1 MIVIKNKFIPF
12 KGYETINLFGI
23 LFTRGDVDEIEYNH
37 EDIHTQ
43 QLIECFIAGAIV
55 VFAICVTFGL
65 SLGWMLLSP
74 ATFYILYCLEYVAI
88 RLFHKK
94 QSDTYHDVS
103 FEEEAY
109 NNEKDLDYTKNR
121 APFAWIKFIKI
132 KSN

>member
-1 MIVIKNKFIPF
+1 MIVIKNKIIPF
-12 KGYETINLFGI
+12 GRYETINLFGI
-23 LFTRGDVDEIEYNH
+23 LFTKSDVDGIEYNH

-43 QLIECFIAGAIV
+43 QIIECFIVGAIV
-55 VFAICVTFGL
+55 VFAICTIFELPL
-65 SLGWMLLSP
+65 SLTLITP

-94 QSDTYHDVS
+94 QNDAYHDVS

-109 NNEKDLDYTKNR
+109 NNEKDLDYTRTR